1 MLMYY
6 IDVLRFLEHPEKDW
20 EAALEEDT
28 SSPLPRHR
36 TTGGLDMVLVSG
48 LQITKQ
54 VQSGDSC
61 LADSNKIVTSTLPE
75 LFAKIGYTALTAR

>member
-1 MLMYY
+1 MYY
-6 IDVLRFLEHPEKDW
+6 IDVLGFLEHPEKDW

-48 LQITKQ
+48 F
-54 VQSGDSC
+54 
-61 LADSNKIVTSTLPE
+61 ADYKASSERGFMFI
-75 LFAKIGYTALTAR
+75 